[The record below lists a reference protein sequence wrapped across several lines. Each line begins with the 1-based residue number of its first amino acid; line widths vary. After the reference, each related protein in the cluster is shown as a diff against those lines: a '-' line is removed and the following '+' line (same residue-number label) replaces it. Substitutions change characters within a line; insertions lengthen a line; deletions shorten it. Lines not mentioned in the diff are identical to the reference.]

1 MANMG
6 TLIEKGLKAGCLLA
20 VEGCLPDANG
30 ARVRPSN
37 VKLSVTEGP
46 FTEAREMIGGR
57 ALLQTKSEEEAIEIG
72 EAIPPCSW
80 PR

>member
-1 MANMG
+1 M
-6 TLIEKGLKAGCLLA
+6 GCLLA

-46 FTEAREMIGGR
+46 FTEAREVIGGR
-57 ALLQTKSEEEAIEIG
+57 ALLQTKSEEPSKLAKQFLHVAGHGECEPRQLFEAH
-72 EAIPPCSW
+72 
-80 PR
+80 